1 MCRCGVVVDLA
12 VVDLQ
17 LDSMILKIFSNLN
30 DSMIL
35 WLYDWPA
42 TNTPSTF
49 RKEKDWLALSCVSSG
64 QGGLKKSSVS
74 FRCNKMTIS
83 YMDILNN

>member
-1 MCRCGVVVDLA
+1 VVDLA

-35 WLYDWPA
+35 WLYD
-42 TNTPSTF
+42 
-49 RKEKDWLALSCVSSG
+49 
-64 QGGLKKSSVS
+64 
-74 FRCNKMTIS
+74 
-83 YMDILNN
+83 